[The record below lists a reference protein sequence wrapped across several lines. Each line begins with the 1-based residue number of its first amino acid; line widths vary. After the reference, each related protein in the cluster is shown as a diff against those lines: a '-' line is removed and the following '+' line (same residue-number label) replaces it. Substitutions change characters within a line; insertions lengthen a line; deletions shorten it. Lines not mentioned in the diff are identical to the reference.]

1 MEKQA
6 KKIAELL
13 KMLANEH
20 RLLILCALLNGRRTV
35 GEIHQ
40 YTPHI
45 TASALSQH
53 LSQMKIGGILS
64 SEKQGM
70 NVFYWIQDERVLA
83 LIDAIKKEYCQDQGD
98 ETA

>member
-1 MEKQA
+1 MEAQA

-13 KMLANEH
+13 KLLANEH
-20 RLLILCALLNGRRTV
+20 RLLILCALLNGELSV

-40 YTPHI
+40 YTPNI

-53 LSQMKIGGILS
+53 LSQMKTAGILS

-70 NVFYWIQDERVLA
+70 NVYYRIQDKRIIA
-83 LIDAIKKEYCQDQGD
+83 LIDTIEKEYCRD
-98 ETA
+98 